1 MKSLFSVAT
10 LLAVV
15 LCCLPGL
22 SRASDQRPQVR
33 IAWSVYVGS
42 MPLGYAQDSGIL
54 KRWGEKYGID
64 LEAVQVN
71 DYVEGINQY
80 TAGQFEGTIAM
91 LLDALTIPAAAGV
104 DTSVPLLLSNSLGND
119 GIILK
124 GSEDV
129 KSLKGQS
136 VNLVQFSGSHYLL
149 ARALDKAGLAEKDLS
164 VVNTSDADMVAIFP
178 HDSVTAMVTWQP
190 QIAAILAANVNSHL
204 VFSSADIPGE
214 INDGLLI
221 RTDLLKKNPNIGKAI
236 AGAWYEVMD
245 ILATPGA
252 KHDDAVARMAAASG
266 TDSASFEQQ
275 LKTTHF
281 YRPGEGAEF
290 VASKNFR
297 QNLARIQQFSFDHG
311 LLGEGIRQPGDIG
324 IAFPGQVVGDSHR
337 IGLRFPTEFMEK

>member
-1 MKSLFSVAT
+1 MKRIVFAAL
-10 LLAVV
+10 
-15 LCCLPGL
+15 LCCLSSL
-22 SRASDQRPQVR
+22 TLAADKLPQVR

-42 MPLGYAQDSGIL
+42 MPLGYAQDTGIL

-64 LEAVQVN
+64 LSAVQVN

-91 LLDALTIPAAAGV
+91 LLDALTIPSASGV

-119 GIILK
+119 GLILK
-124 GSEDV
+124 GSQDLHA
-129 KSLKGQS
+129 LKGQS

-149 ARALDKAGLAEKDLS
+149 ARALDKAGLSEREVT
-164 VVNTSDADMVAIFP
+164 VVNTSDADMIAMFP

-190 QIAAILAANVNSHL
+190 QLAAILSDNPGSHL

-221 RTDLLKKNPNIGKAI
+221 RTDLLKNNPDIGKAI

-245 ILATPGA
+245 ILSTPGP
-252 KHDDAVARMAAASG
+252 KRDDAIARMAAASG
-266 TDSASFEQQ
+266 TDAAGFERQ

-281 YRPGEGAEF
+281 YRPGEGAAF
-290 VASKNFR
+290 VAGAEF
-297 QNLARIQQFSFDHG
+297 QHNLARIQQFSFDHG
-311 LLGEGIRQPGDIG
+311 LLGEGIRHPGDIG
-324 IAFPGQVVGDSHR
+324 IAFPGRTVGNASR